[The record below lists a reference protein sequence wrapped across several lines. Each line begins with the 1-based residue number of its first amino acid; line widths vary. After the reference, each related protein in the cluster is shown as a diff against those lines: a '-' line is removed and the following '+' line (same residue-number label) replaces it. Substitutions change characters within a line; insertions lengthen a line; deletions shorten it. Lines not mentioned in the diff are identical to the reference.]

1 MPRDYLIA
9 IDPGTKESGVCIV
22 RTEDY
27 RPLWVSKLENSVL
40 YEYTLE
46 QMEKIGD
53 DILDFELVIE
63 RMQGN
68 GMSVSSDVFLTCE
81 WIGRFD
87 CLFEELLLKNTSYV
101 YRREEYKDL
110 CSNIYSRNDAG
121 IRSALVDRF
130 AYGMANF
137 GKGNK
142 QNPGWFY
149 GFGKDMWSAY
159 AIAVTHLDKV
169 LEG

>member
-1 MPRDYLIA
+1 MRPYLIA

-22 RTEDY
+22 RKEDY
-27 RPLWVSKLENSVL
+27 KPLWCDKLENYSLFNKTRDKILEIGRNVL
-40 YEYTLE
+40 GFD
-46 QMEKIGD
+46 M
-53 DILDFELVIE
+53 VIE

-87 CLFEELLLKNTSYV
+87 ILFQLSLGSNTSYV

-159 AIAVTHLDKV
+159 AIAVTHLDKQ